1 MLWLY
6 CWFVQGVEAVT
17 VAVLIGIAASKFG
30 SADPFTSKT
39 LCLHIPSLLPPL
51 RCDIDISPT
60 VQAAALT
67 GLGMLYATSA
77 NRLMTEFLLAEL
89 LKTPSTDKYDN
100 RCNIQVL
107 CIYGDVLG
115 YDGFCAEKRCHWL
128 RLGPWAWY

>member
-1 MLWLY
+1 
-6 CWFVQGVEAVT
+6 

-100 RCNIQVL
+100 RCNIRVL

-115 YDGFCAEKRCHWL
+115 YAGFSQRSAVTGCV
-128 RLGPWAWY
+128 LGPGHGTNWQRERRSLSQTPGP